1 MLERTITGEL
11 IKWKVSASRKPLIL
25 RGARQ
30 VGKSTIVDELG
41 KTYKNYIKLNLER
54 KEHARIFEEYQNFGS
69 LVNNIF
75 FLNNLEKDF
84 ENTLL
89 FIDEIQEVP
98 EAINLLRFFFEDI
111 PELHVITAGS
121 LLETI
126 LNEKVNIPVGRVQYL
141 VLRPMSFLE
150 FLQAMGEKQGLVQ
163 FENTP
168 MEDFAHDKLMSLFK
182 TYMLIGGMPE
192 VIKNYNGKRDLSLL
206 VPLYDSLLS
215 SYLNDVEK
223 YAKNSSMVQVIRHV
237 LKSMAIEAGNR
248 IKFQNFGQSNY
259 RSREVGEAMRTL
271 EKAFLIHLIYPAS
284 SVQLPIFPNKKKSPR
299 LQIFDTGLLNHVAG
313 IQKDIL
319 LSSSLE
325 STYQGRIVE
334 HIVGQELLASKFNAF
349 SELHFWTRENKDSS
363 SEVDFIYSLDGLII
377 PIEVKS
383 GPTGRLKS
391 LHLFMEESP
400 HQFAVRLYDGKVTID
415 RIDLPSGKYYKLLN
429 LPFYLAGRIEAY
441 LKWFMSNP

>member
-54 KEHARIFEEYQNFGS
+54 KEHARIFEEYQNLGS

-75 FLNNLEKDF
+75 FLNNLVKDF

-98 EAINLLRFFFEDI
+98 EAINLLRFFYEDI

-168 MEDFAHDKLMSLFK
+168 MADFAHDKLMSLFK

-259 RSREVGEAMRTL
+259 RSREVGEAMRAL

-325 STYQGRIVE
+325 STYQGRTVE